1 MTSLILALAAAAILI
16 AFVTV
21 HAIRH
26 AEIGYEDETGFH
38 RGRPPVRR
46 RRPNFVQSVCV
57 TGHCT
62 AATKL
67 ERRLERAERHPV
79 TRR

>member
-1 MTSLILALAAAAILI
+1 MTSLILLLAVAAILI

-46 RRPNFVQSVCV
+46 RRPNFVTSVCV

-62 AATKL
+62 AATEM
-67 ERRLERAERHPV
+67 ERRLEHADRHPV

>member
-1 MTSLILALAAAAILI
+1 MTTLIFLLAAAAILI
-16 AFVTV
+16 ALVTI

-26 AEIGYEDETGFH
+26 AELGFEDETGFH

-46 RRPNFVQSVCV
+46 RRPNFVTAVCV

-62 AATKL
+62 AATEM
-67 ERRLERAERHPV
+67 ERRLARADRHAAA
-79 TRR
+79 RL

>member
-1 MTSLILALAAAAILI
+1 MTSLILLLAVAAILI
-16 AFVTV
+16 ALVTV

-38 RGRPPVRR
+38 RGRPPFRW
-46 RRPNFVQSVCV
+46 RRPNFVTSVCV

-62 AATKL
+62 AATEM
-67 ERRLERAERHPV
+67 ERRLEHADRHPAA
-79 TRR
+79 RR